1 MGLVRGNA
9 HGDGAGA
16 SPAPKVEGKEDSV
29 AEC

>member
-16 SPAPKVEGKEDSV
+16 SPAPKVEGEEDGI
-29 AEC
+29 AEY